1 MGGGVAW
8 LSGICRTGETKLKS
22 SITGWYSD
30 DEYTAEIVAH
40 EIGHNLGMSHD
51 FSKGWGDSN
60 NKTGFRQR
68 EDGVDCRGYMDYTSS
83 TDGWST
89 CSVHDFT
96 YRFNKFKSSFCLPQ
110 VNLDKE
116 CLAKCNNES
125 GLCENFCGTE
135 NYCCKKGEAVNG
147 CDGKAG
153 GVDTHVCVKFMS
165 CDGGDACCSGGNYKC
180 LEGEGDCDSDS
191 DCAPGLFCGTNN
203 CQGPNFDSG
212 DDCCIKGGLG
222 KECWSYCGS
231 KSGPCDSFCGSG
243 NYCCRQ
249 GTSWIDGGCDGKVGG
264 ASRHECSQKPV

>member
-1 MGGGVAW
+1 MG
-8 LSGICRTGETKLKS
+8 
-22 SITGWYSD
+22 
-30 DEYTAEIVAH
+30 
-40 EIGHNLGMSHD
+40 
-51 FSKGWGDSN
+51 N

-83 TDGWST
+83 TDGWSA

-153 GVDTHVCVKFMS
+153 GLDTHVCVKFMS

-191 DCAPGLFCGTNN
+191 DCAPGLYCGTNN

-212 DDCCIKGGLG
+212 DDCCFKAPENCDGGDD
-222 KECWSYCGS
+222 C
-231 KSGPCDSFCGSG
+231 CGSG
-243 NYCCRQ
+243 NYKCLAGEGDCDSDSDCAPGLYCGTNNCQGPNFDSGDDCCFKAPENC
-249 GTSWIDGGCDGKVGG
+249 DGGDDCCGSGNYKCLAGEGDCD
-264 ASRHECSQKPV
+264 SDSDC